1 LRRGTVEMEVVE
13 EKRKGDVY
21 RELKVGTIFEAERG
35 RERSELVPAVWVDTP
50 KENSMRY
57 VARRTA
63 KGDFDQLLYGLA
75 RQSGLEQAKQI
86 PRDAQRD
93 ESRQAEKQT

>member
-1 LRRGTVEMEVVE
+1 ME
-13 EKRKGDVY
+13 EKEKTRKGDVY
-21 RELKVGTIFEAERG
+21 REMKVGVIFEAERG
-35 RERSELVPAVWVDTP
+35 RERSELAPDVWIDTP

-75 RQSGLEQAKQI
+75 RQSGLEQARQI
-86 PRDAQRD
+86 VVLGDGAAWIWKLPRDAQRG
-93 ESRQAEKQT
+93 SKR